1 MDNFVSFIIDS
12 IVIFDVVLFV
22 LIFYFAIQS
31 LAKGFVLS
39 LVSSLKW
46 ILALV
51 IAIKLIPI
59 VESQVS
65 NYIDVNERVFSIG
78 LAIFVYAVSLF
89 VLIVIGKSLGKISY
103 AGVGPV
109 DKIFGFFFGILK
121 GYIFAV
127 CIFSIVNW
135 FYSYEKWDMSLDKSY
150 FFPKIKWGS
159 KLLINNFPGE
169 ENFENTKEKI
179 EKI

>member
-1 MDNFVSFIIDS
+1 MDNFLSFIIDN
-12 IVIFDVVLFV
+12 IVIFDVILFIF
-22 LIFYFAIQS
+22 IFYFALQS
-31 LAKGFVLS
+31 LSKGFVLS

-51 IAIKLIPI
+51 ITIKLIPL

-78 LAIFVYAVSLF
+78 LSIFVYAVSLF
-89 VLIVIGKSLGKISY
+89 VLIVIGKSLGKLSY
-103 AGVGPV
+103 AGVGTV

-127 CIFSIVNW
+127 CIFAIVNW
-135 FYSYEKWDMSLDKSY
+135 FYSYEKWDMSLDNSY
-150 FFPKIKWGS
+150 FFPKVEWGS
-159 KLLINNFPGE
+159 KILIDNFPGE
-169 ENFENTKEKI
+169 KDFENTKEKI